1 MNLFAKLRAYG
12 RVLRG
17 GRRNRS
23 DLSRRL
29 LRRPQILLGVTAY
42 ELALL
47 GSSAVDGG
55 IKSLASIKAASRVGC
70 LF

>member
-1 MNLFAKLRAYG
+1 MKLFAKLRAYAS
-12 RVLRG
+12 VLRR

-23 DLSRRL
+23 DLSRL

-47 GSSAVDGG
+47 GSSSVDGE
-55 IKSLASIKAASRVGC
+55 IKSLASIKAASLVGC
-70 LF
+70 SF

>member
-1 MNLFAKLRAYG
+1 MKLFAKLRAYAS
-12 RVLRG
+12 VLRR

-47 GSSAVDGG
+47 GSSSVDGE
-55 IKSLASIKAASRVGC
+55 IKSLASIKAASLVGC
-70 LF
+70 SF